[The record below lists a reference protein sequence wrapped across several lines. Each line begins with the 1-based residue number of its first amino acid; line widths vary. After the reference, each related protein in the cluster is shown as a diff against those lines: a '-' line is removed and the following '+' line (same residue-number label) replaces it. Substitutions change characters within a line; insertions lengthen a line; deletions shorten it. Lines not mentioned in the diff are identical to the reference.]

1 MLLAVTSWLANTLS
15 RLRPHIK
22 DGWRFSI
29 LAALPV
35 AICAYLVALWLEHPS
50 GQYNI
55 FDHISYIAV
64 SLIFAALYLLLLTR
78 RGSTT
83 TAVMAVIVVVYLQ
96 FIGKLVFL
104 LYFNAHPD
112 LTQAEFTETFFW
124 IPCLFVLSAFIP
136 GLNRG
141 RVVVVLFFT
150 LFAAICIGYI
160 IPNWLAGRN
169 FGVIYALI
177 EMILANVTLLTLTH
191 NFLGFKESLARTR
204 ARAETMERL
213 AYEDNLT
220 GLPNRLA
227 LDGELKRLIR
237 ERSGGTKLAA
247 AFVDIDGFKFI
258 NDTRGH
264 AVGDELLKQFAFRLD
279 SVRRESDV
287 VFRIS
292 GDEFVV
298 VFTHLSGEADVLKA
312 GERVRLVLVQPF
324 ELNGHLTRITAS
336 IGIALCPDQGLTVDA
351 LLKHA
356 DSAMYTVKHS
366 GKNDVAL
373 YDAARDELIEDRAL
387 LVSELQNAI
396 RNDQLELYYQ
406 PIVDSATNRTVK
418 AEALLR
424 WTSPSRG
431 SIPPSTF
438 IALAE
443 EHGLITQLG
452 TYALETACAQVR
464 QWTQQGLDDIVVSVN
479 VSAYQLKDP
488 NFAPSVKSLLLR
500 TRTDPAKLE
509 LELTESA
516 VIRALDQVT
525 AALQALRQLGVAV
538 ALDDFGTGYSSL
550 AYLEMLD
557 FDTIKIDRS
566 FASKLTCSRKNP
578 QYSVA
583 IIRAVL
589 EIANTLDVNVI
600 AEGIET
606 REQLEIFRSLGCRI
620 LQGYYF
626 GKPMPAAQMTAL
638 LRPSVPEN
646 HGDHNRVVN

>member
-1 MLLAVTSWLANTLS
+1 MTSWLANILS
-15 RLRPHIK
+15 RLQLHIK

-50 GQYNI
+50 GQYSI
-55 FDHISYIAV
+55 FDHISYVAI
-64 SLIFAALYLLLLTR
+64 SSIFAGLHFLLLTR
-78 RGSTT
+78 RWSTT
-83 TAVMAVIVVVYLQ
+83 TTVMAVIVVVYLQ

-104 LYFNAHPD
+104 LYFNPHPE

-150 LFAAICIGYI
+150 LFAVICTAYV

-169 FGVIYALI
+169 FGIIYALI
-177 EMILANVTLLTLTH
+177 EMILANTTLLTLAH
-191 NFLGFKESLARTR
+191 NFLGFRESFARTS

-227 LDGELKRLIR
+227 LDEELKHLIC

-247 AFVDIDGFKFI
+247 AFVDIDGFKFV

-264 AVGDELLKQFAFRLD
+264 AVGDELLKQFALRLK
-279 SVRRESDV
+279 SVRREHDI

-298 VFTHLSGEADVLKA
+298 VFTNLSGEADILSA
-312 GERVRLVLVQPF
+312 GERIRSVLAQPF
-324 ELNGHLTRITAS
+324 EINGQLSRITAS
-336 IGIALCPDQGLTVDA
+336 IGIALCPDQGSTVDG

-373 YDAARDELIEDRAL
+373 YKAARDELIEDRAL

-396 RNDQLELYYQ
+396 RNNQLELYYQ
-406 PIVDSATNRTVK
+406 PIVDSATNRTIK

-424 WTSPSRG
+424 WRSPSHG
-431 SIPPSTF
+431 NVPPSIF

-452 TYALETACAQVR
+452 TYALETACAQVK

-488 NFAPSVKSLLLR
+488 NFAPLVQSLLLR

-516 VIRALDQVT
+516 VIHALDQVT
-525 AALQALRQLGVAV
+525 VTLQALRRLGVAV
-538 ALDDFGTGYSSL
+538 AVDDFGTGYSSL
-550 AYLEMLD
+550 SYLEMLD

-566 FASKLTCSRKNP
+566 FASKLTCTRKSP

-589 EIANTLDVNVI
+589 EIANTLDVKVI

-626 GKPMPAAQMTAL
+626 GKPMPAAQLTAL
-638 LRPSVPEN
+638 LRPALTEN
-646 HGDHNRVVN
+646 PGEPNRVIN